1 MRNPAVCWKTSTA
14 SKELSPNGNS
24 WSGRTH
30 AIRCACLGRSPSS
43 LNRSHPWAGTPSH
56 LPTLLGLPVSLRHCV
71 ASSPR
76 TLHLLEL
83 PRSHS
88 VEQLIQLHS
97 HNLLLARGPNP
108 GHRLLPPPR
117 PAFPAA
123 PAPRAPLRGH
133 HALPSA
139 LLHWSPLQA
148 VARMR
153 IRLRKP
159 RTSSP

>member
-14 SKELSPNGNS
+14 SKEPSPNGNS
-24 WSGRTH
+24 WSGRIH
-30 AIRCACLGRSPSS
+30 AIRCACLGRSLSS
-43 LNRSHPWAGTPSH
+43 LNRLLPWDGTPSH
-56 LPTLLGLPVSLRHCV
+56 SPTLLGPPVSSCHCA

-83 PRSHS
+83 PRSRS
-88 VEQLIQLHS
+88 VEQLIQLYSHS
-97 HNLLLARGPNP
+97 LLLARGPNL

-117 PAFPAA
+117 PASLAA

-139 LLHWSPLQA
+139 LLHRSPLQA

-159 RTSSP
+159 RTWSP